1 MVQLHRGGGR
11 MKAEAGKVTL
21 IREVVALP
29 RPVSQRFLLCGGMAY
44 PATHRKEKTYAHHT
58 AGNLL

>member
-1 MVQLHRGGGR
+1 